1 MSQLTA
7 NANLTFEVP
16 TDRNDVPILDNVIV
30 YASSAVGLSG
40 GYGRQL
46 VAGDVFAGFAEQKV
60 DNTETGHASGLKNIP
75 VRKRGTVLLTVT
87 CAITDVGADVY
98 ASDGNTYTLTV
109 GSNSFI
115 GKLTRYVS
123 ATSAMVTFN
132 VGA

>member
-1 MSQLTA
+1 MSQLGA
-7 NANLTFEVP
+7 NTTLNFEVP

-30 YASSAVGLSG
+30 YAGSAVGLSG

-46 VAGDVFAGFAEQKV
+46 VAGDAFAGFAEQMV
-60 DNTETGHASGLKNIP
+60 DNTAVGHASGLKNIP
-75 VRKRGTVLLTVT
+75 VRKRGTVQLTVT

-115 GKLTRYVS
+115 GKITRYIS
-123 ATSAMVTFN
+123 ATSAMVAFN
-132 VGA
+132 AGA